1 MLYGNYTIR
10 YMPRQKGE
18 RKYMKKTDGRKGNG
32 AKRGDALVRK
42 TMATPA
48 NLNRAKKNRSKLL
61 ATNAIE
67 EVYGSEANFWKM
79 VAEKAENSQYDRKMV
94 IEYIYG
100 KAMDNPDALN
110 QEKKI
115 DFSIVNIFP
124 GSETPKEIEDIID
137 ITPDEDESTE
147 SES

>member
-1 MLYGNYTIR
+1 
-10 YMPRQKGE
+10 MPKKTE
-18 RKYMKKTDGRKGNG
+18 RKYMKKTDGRKNNG

-48 NLNRAKKNRSKLL
+48 NFNRAKKNRSKIL

-79 VAEKAENSQYDRKMV
+79 VAEKAESSQYDRKMV

-100 KAMDNPDALN
+100 KTEWSDAIWELYDKIY
-110 QEKKI
+110 EKQK
-115 DFSIVNIFP
+115 S
-124 GSETPKEIEDIID
+124 
-137 ITPDEDESTE
+137 
-147 SES
+147 

>member
-1 MLYGNYTIR
+1 
-10 YMPRQKGE
+10 
-18 RKYMKKTDGRKGNG
+18 
-32 AKRGDALVRK
+32 
-42 TMATPA
+42 
-48 NLNRAKKNRSKLL
+48 
-61 ATNAIE
+61 
-67 EVYGSEANFWKM
+67 M

-124 GSETPKEIEDIID
+124 GTEAPKEIEDVID
-137 ITPDEDESTE
+137 ITHEEDEDDK
-147 SES
+147 

>member
-1 MLYGNYTIR
+1 MLYGNYTRR
-10 YMPRQKGE
+10 YMPQRKPE

-48 NLNRAKKNRSKLL
+48 NLNKAKKNRSKLL

-124 GSETPKEIEDIID
+124 GTEAPKETEDVID
-137 ITPDEDESTE
+137 ITHEEEDEDDK
-147 SES
+147 

>member
-1 MLYGNYTIR
+1 MAK
-10 YMPRQKGE
+10 QKGE
-18 RKYMKKTDGRKGNG
+18 RKYMKKTDGRKNNG

-48 NLNRAKKNRSKLL
+48 NFNRAKKNRSKIL

-79 VAEKAENSQYDRKMV
+79 VAQKAESSQYDRKMV

-100 KAMDNPDALN
+100 KALDNPDALAQAKN
-110 QEKKI
+110 I

-124 GSETPKEIEDIID
+124 GTDKKEDVID
-137 ITPDEDESTE
+137 ITPEDESTK
-147 SES
+147 SK

>member
-10 YMPRQKGE
+10 YMPQRKPE

-48 NLNRAKKNRSKLL
+48 NINKAKKNRSKIL

-79 VAEKAENSQYDRKMV
+79 VAEKAQDSQYDRKMV
-94 IEYIYG
+94 IEYVYG
-100 KAMDNPDALN
+100 KAMDNPDALS
-110 QEKKI
+110 QAKDI
-115 DFSIVNIFP
+115 DFSIVNTFT
-124 GSETPKEIEDIID
+124 GSEKPKEIEDIID
-137 ITPDEDESTE
+137 ITPEEDEDSK
-147 SES
+147 

>member
-1 MLYGNYTIR
+1 MLYGIYTKR

-48 NLNRAKKNRSKLL
+48 NINKAKKNRSKIL

-67 EVYGSEANFWKM
+67 EVYGSESNFWKM

-100 KAMDNPDALN
+100 KALDNPDAFSQAKN
-110 QEKKI
+110 I

-124 GSETPKEIEDIID
+124 GSEQPDVIDVTPKE
-137 ITPDEDESTE
+137 DEGTE
-147 SES
+147 PEPEV

>member
-1 MLYGNYTIR
+1 MLYGNYTIK
-10 YMPRQKGE
+10 YMPRQKNE

-48 NLNRAKKNRSKLL
+48 NINKAKKNRSRVL

-67 EVYGSEANFWKM
+67 EIYGSEANFWNM
-79 VAEKAENSQYDRKMV
+79 VAEKAMDSQLDRKMI
-94 IEYIYG
+94 IEYVYG
-100 KAMDNPDALN
+100 KATDNPDSHSKD
-110 QEKKI
+110 KKI

-124 GSETPKEIEDIID
+124 GSEKPKDIEDIID
-137 ITPDEDESTE
+137 ITPEEE
-147 SES
+147 E